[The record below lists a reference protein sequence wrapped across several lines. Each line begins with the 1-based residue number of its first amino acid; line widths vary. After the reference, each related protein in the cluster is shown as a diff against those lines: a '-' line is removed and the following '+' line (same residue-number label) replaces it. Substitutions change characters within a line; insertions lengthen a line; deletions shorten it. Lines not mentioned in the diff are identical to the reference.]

1 MHLLRRYILIIGTLI
16 VLFLV
21 TGTIVLNHPDT
32 RARLHAAV
40 ERAASSSW
48 EGKVVIGEIEASLV
62 PPRIE
67 FDHIRVHRLAED
79 SEPWIIAQKAAIQLK
94 PWLSLQGHWI
104 IDSLELTG
112 LRGTLDSKDPL
123 FARPSTGPSPL
134 RSLRVDSLQV
144 RSSSLRV
151 LHPEGEL
158 RLGRINGWVVPHRG
172 ASKIQWEVSQSALT
186 YNQRH
191 YTLHGVI
198 KGSVTGPLV
207 SPRALKLRGTEL
219 TFNGAHTRVSG
230 FIYPGHG
237 VHSDL
242 SVEFEGRLAQ
252 INTLHP
258 RLAPWLGALSGSLR
272 LQGTLQNPSLQV
284 DLAAAGLSFNGRPL
298 VDLTLDGEYF
308 NKSVIV
314 KKLELSYPG
323 HGSVR
328 VAGAAQLSPPFDTYF
343 NAVLSEA
350 SLEHIFAVAGIPGAW
365 VRAPLSGGL
374 TGQVSFA
381 PFLLNAN
388 ADLNVHGFESLR
400 GSYKNPDS
408 EASLT
413 LKQSQISTD
422 IQITTTEAHLSNGL
436 LKRGSSRLKLH
447 GSLYFDPKKGMNL
460 KLSGDRFR
468 LTDIG
473 KISGVRF
480 NGSGPIGATIEGPYG
495 DPTLSATAEL
505 TDFAI
510 GNYDLGT
517 TKATLVYSD
526 KVLDIPRAA
535 IRRGGGKVEGRA
547 TLDFRK
553 PPISIA
559 GTFDLK
565 DVPTGPLLDTIVLDT
580 PSSRRFGGLVSGR
593 VIFEG
598 PLTNPRG
605 VLRLQSPGLLID
617 NSNLGPARAL
627 TEFGQKDK
635 PLSINLNVKP
645 GTGAISIYYAL
656 LPHQQMVL
664 KSSVDTVPLPVLTP
678 VLGNVA
684 LGGSLS
690 GSAELSGPTN
700 ALNGAITLEATPFR
714 AFGVALEKTQLHG
727 AVEKGTVTLS
737 GTALNG
743 DAALTGQLLFQSGVP
758 YSLTLKFADLALNRT
773 GMIPQG
779 IDPRATGSL
788 FSQGKLLQAKTIM
801 ADADLQTLDLHVA
814 NAVLH
819 QQAPIRIHYNHDGFD
834 FQDVR
839 LTGDDMSF
847 MVNGK
852 ASLTRSLEMGVYANG
867 PLSGTNGVWS
877 GLEFTRGLFD
887 LNLKIQGSW
896 NVPTYHGYLAIEDGA
911 VQVSQMRVTDIATQI
926 AFEGDTITLPAGSA
940 TIGDGVTQFEG
951 NILLIPKEPAQVN
964 ISAAMKQL
972 RLTPLRDLEMT
983 VTGNLNLLGKSDDLE
998 LRGDL
1003 ELESLRYIANLD
1015 LQQLLR
1021 TRDTPLRVPTAEPG
1035 RGWRLH
1041 INVDADD
1048 NLLVANNVLEA
1059 EFKSNLRITGTTD
1072 HVGAIGTVTPLWAK
1086 ASYAGNSYNVER
1098 AILDFTDEYRIFS
1111 QFDVLAATEACG
1123 MELQVALTGNSD
1135 RYIVEATGK
1144 DENGPVDSQD
1154 ALLCAQFG
1162 VRLQNYARDDSS
1174 GLRDT
1179 LPGAVDALWK
1189 VSGMDEQVRRFFP
1202 VVDELRLT
1210 SGYSKSSAR
1219 VEPRVLLSKELG
1231 QDWELNYNGPL
1242 YYKDEQHVI
1251 SLEYRLN
1258 SHATLESTWVSVSEA
1273 SIGDLGLD
1281 LRLQWEFE

>member
-16 VLFLV
+16 ALFLV
-21 TGTIVLNHPDT
+21 VGTIVLNHPDT
-32 RARLHAAV
+32 RARLHTAI
-40 ERAASSSW
+40 EHAASSSW
-48 EGKVVIGEIEASLV
+48 EGKVVIGEIVTSLV

-67 FDHIRVHRLAED
+67 LDHIRVHRHAED
-79 SEPWIIAQKAAIQLK
+79 NEAWLIAQKAALQLK

-104 IDSLELTG
+104 IDSLEVTG
-112 LRGTLDSKDPL
+112 LQGTLDSQDPL
-123 FARPSTGPSPL
+123 FTGSSGGHSPL
-134 RSLRVDSLQV
+134 RSLRLDSLQI

-158 RLGRINGWVVPHRG
+158 HLGHIEGRVAPHRG
-172 ASKIQWEVSQSALT
+172 ASQIQWEVSRSSLT
-186 YNQRH
+186 HNQQR
-191 YTLHGVI
+191 YPLHGRI
-198 KGSVTGPLV
+198 RGSLV
-207 SPRALKLRGTEL
+207 GSLPAPRALKLRGTEL
-219 TFNGAHTRVSG
+219 TFNGAHTRISG
-230 FIYPGHG
+230 FINTGAG
-237 VHSDL
+237 LRSDL
-242 SVEFEGRLAQ
+242 NIEVEGRLTQ
-252 INTLHP
+252 VNTLHP
-258 RLAPWLGALSGSLR
+258 KLAPWMGALSGNLH
-272 LQGTLQNPSLQV
+272 LQGTLQNPSLQINIDV
-284 DLAAAGLSFNGRPL
+284 DGLSFNGRPL

-314 KKLELSYPG
+314 KQLELSYPE

-328 VAGAAQLSPPFDTYF
+328 IAGAIQLTPPWDTHF
-343 NAVLSEA
+343 NAILSEA
-350 SLEHIFAVAGIPGAW
+350 SLEHIFAAAGISDAW

-374 TGQVSFA
+374 TGQASFS

-388 ADLNVHGFESLR
+388 ADLNVHAFESLR
-400 GSYKNPDS
+400 GSYKDPAS
-408 EASLT
+408 QASLH
-413 LKQSQISTD
+413 LKQSQLSTD

-436 LKRGSSRLKLH
+436 LKRGNSRLKLH
-447 GSLYFDPKKGMNL
+447 GSLSFDTQQGMNL
-460 KLSGDRFR
+460 KLSGHRFR

-473 KISGVRF
+473 KISGVHF
-480 NGSGPIGATIEGPYG
+480 KGSGPIGATIEGPYG

-505 TDFAI
+505 AGFAI
-510 GNYDLGT
+510 GDYDLGT

-526 KVLDIPRAA
+526 KVLDVPRAA
-535 IRRGGGKVEGRA
+535 IRRGEGKLEGRA

-553 PPISIA
+553 APISIA

-598 PLTNPRG
+598 PLASPRG

-627 TEFGQKDK
+627 TEFGQEDK

-645 GTGAISIYYAL
+645 ETGAISIYYAL
-656 LPHQQMVL
+656 LPRQQMVL
-664 KSSVDTVPLPVLTP
+664 KSSVDAVPLPILTP
-678 VLGNVA
+678 VLGDVP

-690 GSAELSGPTN
+690 GSAELIGPSN

-727 AVEKGTVTLS
+727 AVEKGTVTLK

-743 DAALTGQLLFQSGVP
+743 DATLDGQLRFQSGVP
-758 YSLTLKFADLALNRT
+758 YSLTLQFAELSLDRT

-801 ADADLQTLDLHVA
+801 ADAELQTLELHVA

-819 QQAPIRIHYNHDGFD
+819 QQAPIRIHYTHDGFD

-839 LTGDDMSF
+839 LTGDDMNF

-852 ASLTRSLEMGVYANG
+852 ASLTRSLEMGVYASG
-867 PLSGTNGVWS
+867 PLSGTNGMWS

-896 NVPTYHGYLAIEDGA
+896 DIPAYQGYLTIQDGA
-911 VQVSQMRVTDIATQI
+911 MQVNQVRVTDIATRI
-926 AFEGDTITLPAGSA
+926 SFEGDTITLPAGSA

-951 NILLIPKEPAQVN
+951 NILLIPNESAQVN

-1072 HVGAIGTVTPLWAK
+1072 HIGAIGTITPLWAK
-1086 ASYAGNSYNVER
+1086 ASYAGNSYNIER